1 MKKILAATFSVLL
14 FTGCTT
20 FETVSPQT
28 PEAQEILAFNSPQE
42 GAALYVYRD
51 RKSHYGGFEMILDVN
66 DKEISL
72 AGACLKRIELAAGT
86 YHLNA
91 NHPDLLGG
99 EQELDITLAQG
110 DVQVLEFKPISRP
123 IIPGE
128 SKLIPRTIAELQNLA
143 NSQSLCI
150 LSTSRI

>member
-1 MKKILAATFSVLL
+1 MRHTMKKILAATFSVLL

-28 PEAQEILAFNSPQE
+28 PEAQEILAFNAPQE

-51 RKSHYGGFEMILDVN
+51 RKSHYGGFEMILDVD

-86 YHLNA
+86 YHLKA
-91 NHPDLLGG
+91 NHPDL
-99 EQELDITLAQG
+99 
-110 DVQVLEFKPISRP
+110 QVASR
-123 IIPGE
+123 
-128 SKLIPRTIAELQNLA
+128 SLILLSHRGTFRSLNSNRFQDLLYRASQN
-143 NSQSLCI
+143 
-150 LSTSRI
+150 